1 MAGYT
6 QQEALAFIDSM
17 RRALEGKVGFRWL
30 TEKMAGLRAYVE
42 ALGEENAR
50 LREFI
55 ERRGLGD
62 AYEEERGDL
71 KAADDESRDA

>member
-6 QQEALAFIDSM
+6 HQEALAFIDSM

-30 TEKMAGLRAYVE
+30 TERMADLRAYVE
-42 ALGEENAR
+42 TLAEENAQ

-55 ERRGLGD
+55 ERRGLGE
-62 AYEEERGDL
+62 AYEEERRDWR
-71 KAADDESRDA
+71 AAGEGLPDA